1 MQASTAKKKRKLGW
15 RDLADKR
22 VSLMMA
28 LGFSA
33 GLPFLLVLG
42 TLAVRLREAGVPV
55 TTIGLFS
62 WLALA
67 YSLKFVWS
75 PFIDAFDV
83 PLLARLV
90 GRRRAWMITCQAI
103 VAAGLVGSGLSDPA
117 TGLAWTATFTALA
130 AFGSATQDVVVDGWR
145 IDAAPTE
152 MQGIMAAAYQLGYR
166 IALLAAGAGALYVA
180 DFVDWRAAYFS
191 MAALMGVGVVASL
204 LSPVVD
210 RPPDP
215 AVAPKRAHFDFTEAV
230 KAPLVDLYARK
241 GGALIPILFLVAF
254 YRLSDFL
261 AGVMSN
267 PLYVDLGFSKAQ
279 IASVAKIY
287 GVWVGI
293 IGAFVGGWLVAKAG
307 LYRTMLLGAMG
318 QAISHGLFAWLATQG
333 ASIEALVIA
342 ISADNFAQSFAGT
355 VLIAYMSSLTGAGF
369 SATQYALLSS
379 LYALPG
385 KVVAGVSGFVV
396 AALGYPPF
404 FAMTAAIAFPVLLL
418 CMLVS
423 RLPGGGLETR
433 KAETQT

>member
-1 MQASTAKKKRKLGW
+1 LQEPPKPKRKLGW
-15 RDLADKR
+15 RDLGDKR
-22 VSLMMA
+22 VALMLA

-42 TLAVRLREAGVPV
+42 TLALRLREAGIPV

-67 YSLKFVWS
+67 YSLKFLWS
-75 PFIDAFDV
+75 PIVDAFDI
-83 PLLARLV
+83 PGLARLV
-90 GRRRAWMITCQAI
+90 GRRRAWMIACQLL
-103 VAAGLVGSGLSDPA
+103 VALALIGSGLTDPA
-117 TGLAWTATFTALA
+117 TGLAWTALFTALA

-145 IDAAPTE
+145 IDAAPSE

-180 DFVDWRAAYFS
+180 EFVSWRVAYFS

-204 LSPVVD
+204 LSPIVD
-210 RPPDP
+210 RAPDALKARP
-215 AVAPKRAHFDFTEAV
+215 RFDFALAV

-241 GGALIPILFLVAF
+241 GRTLVPILALVAL
-254 YRLSDFL
+254 YRVSDFL

-287 GVWVGI
+287 GIWVGI
-293 IGAFVGGWLVAKAG
+293 AGAFVAGWLVARIG
-307 LYRTMLLGAMG
+307 LYRTMLLGAAG
-318 QAISHGLFAWLATQG
+318 QMVSHLVFAWLATQG
-333 ASIEALVIA
+333 AALEALVLA
-342 ISADNFAQSFAGT
+342 ISADNFAQSFSGT
-355 VLIAYMSSLTGAGF
+355 ALIAYMSSLTGAGF

-385 KVVAGVSGFVV
+385 KLVAGVSGFMV
-396 AALGYPPF
+396 AAWGYPAF
-404 FAMTAAIAFPVLLL
+404 FTMTAGIAVPVFLL
-418 CMLVS
+418 CLLVA
-423 RLPGGGLETR
+423 RLPGGGLTQ
-433 KAETQT
+433 KAEMQS